1 MTHVLLISVVDDEE
15 PVRNALR
22 RLLSA
27 AGLRVQ
33 VYASGAEFL
42 GSLPHLR
49 PDCLV
54 LDMHMTGVTG
64 LDVLRRVGSG
74 PGHIPAVAIS
84 GKDDAGLQAEALA
97 LGAAIYL
104 PKPIDGDALLTALD
118 RAIARG

>member
-1 MTHVLLISVVDDEE
+1 MTDLLISVVDDEE

-33 VYASGAEFL
+33 IYASGAEFL

-84 GKDDAGLQAEALA
+84 GKDDDGLRDQALA
-97 LGAAIYL
+97 LGAACYL
-104 PKPIDGDALLTALD
+104 TKPLDADALLSALD
-118 RAIARG
+118 VAVGQR